1 MPKINVIKNKIKP
14 KHIIRR
20 RIEVFHRDRPVQ
32 NRNVELG
39 INHDK
44 PYDFE
49 SLNKEKSGR

>member
-49 SLNKEKSGR
+49 SLNEEKSGR